1 MATERN
7 PFEMISEQVGNV
19 VPLPDMTETADATFE
34 VDPTDGGIIVDFS
47 ETVEMEAT
55 EDITEWYGDLS
66 ETLDEEALGDIA
78 NDVIDNYQ
86 ADKDS
91 RADWESMFE
100 RGFDLLGLK
109 LEQGSEPFDGACTAV
124 HPLLIES
131 AVKFQSK
138 ASGELFPVGGPVK
151 TQILGKSTPEKEM
164 QANRVQN
171 FMNYQ
176 LTEQMPEY
184 FDEFERMLFHLPLI
198 GSAFK
203 KLYYD
208 ATLKRPASEFIPID
222 QFYVSYYA
230 TNLRNA
236 DRYTH
241 VIYRSPVEIA
251 RDIRA
256 GVYQEVDLPT
266 PSMGDVPT
274 FTEKMDT
281 ILGLSPSSDHDP
293 QYILLEQHCYL
304 DIEDDDVSLPYIV
317 TVEQQSRQVLSIRRN
332 YKQDDPNKEKISHF
346 VHYRFVPGFGFYGL
360 GLIHFLGNL
369 TMSATAAMRSLIDA
383 GQFANLPGGFKA
395 KGVRMVGDNDPI
407 APGEFKE
414 VEATGIDL
422 SKAIVTLPYKEPSA
436 TLHQMLNFVTVAGQ
450 KFADS
455 TEQVISD
462 AASYGPVGTTMALLE
477 ASSKFFSAIHKRV
490 HKSQKDEFN
499 ILARIDYDYL
509 PREYPYDVPNEDRS
523 IFKKDFDGR
532 IDVLP
537 VSDPNIPSNAHR
549 MMMANMALQM
559 AQQSPPGMFN
569 LEALN
574 RTILNAANMPNIE
587 EILPPKIEPKPI
599 DPVSDI
605 MAATKGIPIAAFPGQ
620 NHDAHIQVKTA
631 YLQDPMNGANPIME
645 RIRPILESNIQEH
658 SVMKYQEQMNGLSQQ
673 IMQGSPDNPAVLEM
687 ALAQAAQQV
696 MNANQA
702 MGQAQSPEQQLVAL
716 EQAKV
721 ELEKQKI
728 QYDTEAQA
736 AEMVLKNK
744 KLELEE
750 NDQIIKMMESSAAEN
765 FKTNKDEED
774 RLLKAGLKSVDVITQ
789 AEMKQHEMAHQKEL
803 KEMEVMAKSIDE
815 KAKLEIKEHEMDHQR
830 EMKDHEIDH
839 EREIKEME
847 LMIKDM
853 IEERR
858 LDFEVQKEVSR
869 VVNENLKNNSENI
882 GQQELNLMIQIAI
895 DQVEENENDEE
906 G

>member
-7 PFEMISEQVGNV
+7 PFETMPEEVSNV
-19 VPLPDMTETADATFE
+19 VPMADMESTSEATFE
-34 VDPTDGGIIVDFS
+34 IDPTDGGVIVDFS
-47 ETVEMEAT
+47 EENVEMEAS
-55 EDITEWYGDLS
+55 EDIAEWYGDLS
-66 ETLDEEALGDIA
+66 ETLEDAELVDIA
-78 NDVIDNYQ
+78 SDVIENFE

-91 RADWESMFE
+91 RGDWESMFE

-109 LEQGSEPFDGACTAV
+109 LEPGTEPFDGACTAV

-138 ASGELFPVGGPVK
+138 ASGELFPTSGPVK
-151 TQILGKSTPEKEM
+151 ARIFGSSTPEKEL

-208 ATLKRPASEFIPID
+208 ATTKRPHSEFIPID

-230 TNLRNA
+230 TDLANA

-266 PSMGDVPT
+266 PSSTNIMP

-304 DIEDDDVSLPYIV
+304 TIEDEEEALPYIV
-317 TVEQQSRQVLSIRRN
+317 TVEQQSRQILSIRRN
-332 YKQDDPNKEKISHF
+332 YKQDDVNKEKVSHF

-395 KGVRMVGDNDPI
+395 KGVRMVGDNEPI

-414 VEATGIDL
+414 VEATGVDL
-422 SKAIVTLPYKEPSA
+422 SKAIVPLPYKEPSS
-436 TLHQMLNFVTVAGQ
+436 TLFQMLNFVATAGQ

-477 ASSKFFSAIHKRV
+477 ASSKFFTAIHKRL
-490 HKSQKDEFN
+490 HKSQKDEFK
-499 ILARIDYDYL
+499 ILARIDYEYL
-509 PREYPYDVPNEDRS
+509 PEEYPYDIPYEDRS

-532 IDVLP
+532 IDIIP

-574 RTILNAANMPNIE
+574 RTILNAANMPNVE
-587 EILPPKIEPKPI
+587 EILPPKIEPKPM

-605 MAATKGIPIAAFPGQ
+605 MAATKGVPISAFPGQ
-620 NHDAHIQVKTA
+620 NHDAHIQVKMA
-631 YLQDPMNGANPIME
+631 YLQDPMNGGNPVMQ
-645 RIRPILESNIQEH
+645 RIAPILQANIQEH
-658 SVMKYQEQMNGLSQQ
+658 SVMKYQEQMSGITQQ
-673 IMQGSPDNPAVLEM
+673 MMQQNPQAAKDPSAVEM
-687 ALAQAAQQV
+687 AMAEAAQQV

-702 MGQAQSPEQQLVAL
+702 MGQAQSPEQQLVSL

-721 ELEKQKI
+721 ELEKQKL
-728 QYDTEAQA
+728 QSDTMTNA
-736 AEMVLKNK
+736 AELELKNK

-750 NDQIIKMMESSAAEN
+750 NEQIIGMLKTGSTDN
-765 FKTNKDEED
+765 FKREKSEADRSSKERIKEIEIMGKAAIEEFKMNKEDEKEVMNV
-774 RLLKAGLKSVDVITQ
+774 LKDMFDSQTKDNKELDIKGLDALVKMAIAQ
-789 AEMKQHEMAHQKEL
+789 QKEMKNDA
-803 KEMEVMAKSIDE
+803 
-815 KAKLEIKEHEMDHQR
+815 
-830 EMKDHEIDH
+830 
-839 EREIKEME
+839 ER
-847 LMIKDM
+847 
-853 IEERR
+853 
-858 LDFEVQKEVSR
+858 
-869 VVNENLKNNSENI
+869 
-882 GQQELNLMIQIAI
+882 
-895 DQVEENENDEE
+895 
-906 G
+906 

>member
-7 PFEMISEQVGNV
+7 PYDLMPEENSNVIPMEVPEQESE
-19 VPLPDMTETADATFE
+19 ATFE

-47 ETVEMEAT
+47 EASEMEAS
-55 EDITEWYGDLS
+55 EDIAEWFGDLS
-66 ETLDEEALGDIA
+66 ETLDEDDLVEISNNVL
-78 NDVIDNYQ
+78 DNFE

-91 RADWESMFE
+91 RAEWESMFE
-100 RGFDLLGLK
+100 RGFELLGLK
-109 LEQGSEPFDGACTAV
+109 LEQGTEPFEGACTAV

-138 ASGELFPVGGPVK
+138 ASGELFPSSGPVK
-151 TQILGKSTPEKEM
+151 TQILGKSTPEKEL
-164 QANRVQN
+164 QANRVQS
-171 FMNYQ
+171 FMNFQ

-208 ATLKRPASEFIPID
+208 ATTKRPHSEFISID

-230 TNLRNA
+230 TDLANA

-241 VIYRSPVEIA
+241 VIYRSPVELA
-251 RDIRA
+251 KDIRA
-256 GVYQEVDLPT
+256 GVYQDIDLPT
-266 PSMGDVPT
+266 PSSNNITP

-281 ILGLSPSSDHDP
+281 ILGLSPSSDNDP
-293 QYILLEQHCYL
+293 QYVLLEQHCYL
-304 DIEDDDVSLPYIV
+304 NIEDEDEACPYIV
-317 TVEQQSRQVLSIRRN
+317 TIEQQSKQVLSIRRN
-332 YKQDDPNKEKISHF
+332 YKQDDLNKEKINHF

-407 APGEFKE
+407 SPGEFKE

-422 SKAIVTLPYKEPSA
+422 SKAIVPLPYKEPSS
-436 TLHQMLNFVTVAGQ
+436 TLFQMLNFVATAGQ

-477 ASSKFFSAIHKRV
+477 ASSKFFTAIHKRV
-490 HKSQKDEFN
+490 HKSQKDEFK

-509 PREYPYDVPNEDRS
+509 PEEYPYDVPYEDRS

-532 IDVLP
+532 VDIIP

-574 RTILNAANMPNIE
+574 RTILNAANMPNVE
-587 EILPPKIEPKPI
+587 EILPPKIKPKPM

-605 MAATKGIPIAAFPGQ
+605 MAATKGIPIAAFAGQ

-631 YLQDPMNGANPIME
+631 YIQDPSNGANPIMQ
-645 RIRPILESNIQEH
+645 RIQPILQANMQEH
-658 SVMKYQEQMNGLSQQ
+658 SVMKYQEQMNGLTKEMMNTVPQEGQ
-673 IMQGSPDNPAVLEM
+673 TPAAIEM
-687 ALAQAAQQV
+687 AMAQAAQQIT
-696 MNANQA
+696 NANQA
-702 MGQAQSPEQQLVAL
+702 MGMAQSPEQQLVAL
-716 EQAKV
+716 EQEKV
-721 ELEKQKI
+721 KLQQQKLQSDTATNAAELE
-728 QYDTEAQA
+728 
-736 AEMVLKNK
+736 LKNK

-750 NDQIIKMMESSAAEN
+750 NEQILGMI
-765 FKTNKDEED
+765 KTNATDNLKREKATSD
-774 RLLKAGLKSVDVITQ
+774 RES
-789 AEMKQHEMAHQKEL
+789 KEKL
-803 KEMEVMAKSIDE
+803 KEMEVISKASLEEFKLNKKEEQEVMRSMKEILLTNMKENNQLDLNGLDALVKMAQ
-815 KAKLEIKEHEMDHQR
+815 AQ
-830 EMKDHEIDH
+830 
-839 EREIKEME
+839 
-847 LMIKDM
+847 
-853 IEERR
+853 
-858 LDFEVQKEVSR
+858 QKES
-869 VVNENLKNNSENI
+869 
-882 GQQELNLMIQIAI
+882 Q
-895 DQVEENENDEE
+895 ND

>member
-7 PFEMISEQVGNV
+7 PFDRIPEQETNV
-19 VPLPDMTETADATFE
+19 VPLTAELEEMNATFE
-34 VDPTDGGIIVDFS
+34 VDDDGSVTVDFS
-47 ETVEMEAT
+47 DNVEMEAA
-55 EDITEWYGDLS
+55 EDIAEWYGNMTEDMDEDDL
-66 ETLDEEALGDIA
+66 ADIA
-78 NDVIDNYQ
+78 ATVIENFE

-91 RADWESMFE
+91 RAEWESMFE

-109 LEQGSEPFDGACTAV
+109 LEQGTEPFDGACTAV

-138 ASGELFPVGGPVK
+138 ASGELFPANGPIK
-151 TQILGKSTPEKEM
+151 TRILGKSTPEKEL

-176 LTEQMPEY
+176 VTEQMPEY

-208 ATLKRPASEFIPID
+208 ATVKRPKSEFIPID

-230 TNLRNA
+230 TDLSNA

-241 VIYRSPVEIA
+241 VIYRSPVEIQ

-256 GVYQEVDLPT
+256 GVYEDVELSS
-266 PSMGDVPT
+266 PSSDVGT
-274 FTEKMDT
+274 SFSEKMDT
-281 ILGLSPSSDHDP
+281 IIGLSPTSGHDP
-293 QYILLEQHCYL
+293 QYVLLEQHCYL
-304 DIEDDDVSLPYIV
+304 NIEDEDEACPYIV

-332 YKQDDPNKEKISHF
+332 YKQDDPNKEKVNHF

-395 KGVRMVGDNDPI
+395 KGVRMVGDNSPI

-422 SKAIVTLPYKEPSA
+422 SKAIIPLPYKEPSS
-436 TLHQMLNFVTVAGQ
+436 TLFQMLNFVATAGQ

-477 ASSKFFSAIHKRV
+477 ASSKFFTAIHKRV
-490 HKSQKDEFN
+490 HKSQKDEFR
-499 ILARIDYDYL
+499 ILARIDYEYL
-509 PREYPYDVPNEDRS
+509 PQEYPYDVPYEDRS
-523 IFKKDFDGR
+523 IFRQDFDGR
-532 IDVLP
+532 IDIIP

-574 RTILNAANMPNIE
+574 RTILNAANMPNAD
-587 EILPPKIEPKPI
+587 EILPPKIEPKPM

-605 MAATKGIPIAAFPGQ
+605 MAATKGIPIGAFPGQ
-620 NHDAHIQVKTA
+620 NHDAHIQVKMA
-631 YLQDPMNGANPIME
+631 YLQDPVNGANPIMQ
-645 RIRPILESNIQEH
+645 RVAPIIQANIQEH
-658 SVMKYQEQMNGLSQQ
+658 SVMKYQEQMSGISEQMLQQ
-673 IMQGSPDNPAVLEM
+673 VPDQMNNPAAAEM
-687 ALAQAAQQV
+687 AMAEASKQIL
-696 MNANQA
+696 NANQA
-702 MGQAQSPEQQLVAL
+702 MGMAESPEQQLVSL

-721 ELEKQKI
+721 ELEKQKL
-728 QYDTEAQA
+728 QADTATNA
-736 AEMVLKNK
+736 AELELKNK

-750 NDQIIKMMESSAAEN
+750 NEQIIDMMKATATDNLKRDNADANRSSKE
-765 FKTNKDEED
+765 K
-774 RLLKAGLKSVDVITQ
+774 LKQ
-789 AEMKQHEMAHQKEL
+789 
-803 KEMEVMAKSIDE
+803 
-815 KAKLEIKEHEMDHQR
+815 
-830 EMKDHEIDH
+830 
-839 EREIKEME
+839 ME
-847 LMIKDM
+847 LMTKAIIEDFKLNKEDERQVLSNIKELLDKEMQTKADM
-853 IEERR
+853 DTQA
-858 LDFEVQKEVSR
+858 LNALVQMAVQQ
-869 VVNENLKNNSENI
+869 
-882 GQQELNLMIQIAI
+882 QQEMI
-895 DQVEENENDEE
+895 NDEE
-906 G
+906 R

>member
-7 PFEMISEQVGNV
+7 PYEMMPSEEGNIIPMP
-19 VPLPDMTETADATFE
+19 VPEEDSAATFE
-34 VDPTDGGIIVDFS
+34 LDPEDGGITVDFN
-47 ETVEMEAT
+47 EEDVIMEAS
-55 EDITEWYGDLS
+55 EDIAEWYGDIS
-66 ETLDEEALGDIA
+66 EMLEDAELDDIA
-78 NDVIDNYQ
+78 NDVMENFQ

-109 LEQGSEPFDGACTAV
+109 LEQGSEPFEGACTAV

-138 ASGELFPVGGPVK
+138 ASGELFPSSGPVK
-151 TQILGKSTPEKEM
+151 AQILGKSNAEKEL

-176 LTEQMPEY
+176 VTEQMPEY
-184 FDEFERMLFHLPLI
+184 FDEFERMLFHLPII

-208 ATLKRPASEFIPID
+208 ATTKRPKSEFIPID
-222 QFYVSYYA
+222 QFYISYYA
-230 TNLRNA
+230 TDLSNA

-251 RDIRA
+251 RDINA
-256 GVYQEVDLPT
+256 GVYQDIDLPT
-266 PSMGDVPT
+266 PSSNNIT
-274 FTEKMDT
+274 AFAEKMDT
-281 ILGLSPSSDHDP
+281 IIGLSPSSDSDP
-293 QYILLEQHCYL
+293 QYVLLEQHCYL
-304 DIEDDDVSLPYIV
+304 DIEEDDIPLPYIV
-317 TVEQQSRQVLSIRRN
+317 TVESQSRQILSIRRN
-332 YKQDDPNKEKISHF
+332 YKQDDPNKEKINHF

-395 KGVRMVGDNDPI
+395 KGVRIVGDNDPI

-422 SKAIVTLPYKEPSA
+422 SKAIVPLPYKEPSS
-436 TLHQMLNFVTVAGQ
+436 TLFQMLNFVANAGQ

-477 ASSKFFSAIHKRV
+477 ASSKFFSAIHKRL
-490 HKSQKDEFN
+490 HKAQKDEFR

-509 PREYPYDVPNEDRS
+509 PKEYPYDVPYEDRS
-523 IFKKDFDGR
+523 IFREDFDGR
-532 IDVLP
+532 IDIIP

-569 LEALN
+569 LEELN
-574 RTILNAANMPNIE
+574 RTILNAANMPNVDQ
-587 EILPPKIEPKPI
+587 ILPPKIEPKPL

-605 MAATKGIPIAAFPGQ
+605 MAATKGVPIASFPGQ
-620 NHDAHIQVKTA
+620 NHDAHIQVKMA
-631 YLQDPMNGANPIME
+631 YLQDPMNGANPIMQ
-645 RIRPILESNIQEH
+645 RIGPILQANVQEH
-658 SVMKYQEQMNGLSQQ
+658 SIMKYQEQMNGMTDQLMQQ
-673 IMQGSPDNPAVLEM
+673 APSDQAQNPAVVEM
-687 ALAQAAQQV
+687 VMAQAAQQIL
-696 MNANQA
+696 NANQA
-702 MGQAQSPEQQLVAL
+702 MGQAQSPEQQLVSL

-721 ELEKQKI
+721 ELEKQKL
-728 QYDTEAQA
+728 QSDTMVQA
-736 AEMVLKNK
+736 AEMELKTK
-744 KLELEE
+744 KLKLEE
-750 NDQIIKMMESSAAEN
+750 ADQIIDLL
-765 FKTNKDEED
+765 KTNATNSMKEEKSELD
-774 RLLKAGLKSVDVITQ
+774 RQ
-789 AEMKQHEMAHQKEL
+789 AKQRIKEL
-803 KEMEVMAKSIDE
+803 DIEG
-815 KAKLEIKEHEMDHQR
+815 KLNIEEFKVTSEN
-830 EMKDHEIDH
+830 
-839 EREIKEME
+839 EREVGRT
-847 LMIKDM
+847 IKDM
-853 IEERR
+853 LQARMKNDKDMEEKA
-858 LDFEVQKEVSR
+858 LEALTQLAVSQKE
-869 VVNENLKNNSENI
+869 NNY
-882 GQQELNLMIQIAI
+882 
-895 DQVEENENDEE
+895 DEE

>member
-1 MATERN
+1 
-7 PFEMISEQVGNV
+7 
-19 VPLPDMTETADATFE
+19 
-34 VDPTDGGIIVDFS
+34 
-47 ETVEMEAT
+47 MEAS
-55 EDITEWYGDLS
+55 EDIAEWFGDLS
-66 ETLDEEALGDIA
+66 ETLDEDDLVEISNNVL
-78 NDVIDNYQ
+78 DNFE

-91 RADWESMFE
+91 RAEWESMFE
-100 RGFDLLGLK
+100 RGFELLGLK
-109 LEQGSEPFDGACTAV
+109 LEQGTEPFEGACTAV

-138 ASGELFPVGGPVK
+138 ASGELFPSSGPVK
-151 TQILGKSTPEKEM
+151 TQILGKSTPEKEL
-164 QANRVQN
+164 QANRVQS
-171 FMNYQ
+171 FMNFQ

-208 ATLKRPASEFIPID
+208 ATTKRPHSEFISID

-230 TNLRNA
+230 TDLANA

-241 VIYRSPVEIA
+241 VIYRSPVELA
-251 RDIRA
+251 KDIRA
-256 GVYQEVDLPT
+256 GVYQDIDLPT
-266 PSMGDVPT
+266 PSSNNITP

-281 ILGLSPSSDHDP
+281 ILGLSPSSDNDP
-293 QYILLEQHCYL
+293 QYVLLEQHCYL
-304 DIEDDDVSLPYIV
+304 NIEDEDEACPYIV
-317 TVEQQSRQVLSIRRN
+317 TIEQQSKQVLSIRRN
-332 YKQDDPNKEKISHF
+332 YKQDDLNKEKINHF

-407 APGEFKE
+407 SPGEFKE

-422 SKAIVTLPYKEPSA
+422 SKAIVPLPYKEPSS
-436 TLHQMLNFVTVAGQ
+436 TLFQMLNFVTAAGQ

-477 ASSKFFSAIHKRV
+477 ASSKFFSAIHKRL
-490 HKSQKDEFN
+490 HKSQKDEFR

-509 PREYPYDVPNEDRS
+509 PNEYPYDVPYEDRS
-523 IFKKDFDGR
+523 IFKNDFDGR
-532 IDVLP
+532 IDIIP

-574 RTILNAANMPNIE
+574 RTILNAANMPNVE
-587 EILPPKIEPKPI
+587 EILPPKIKPKPM

-605 MAATKGIPIAAFPGQ
+605 MAATKGIPIAAFAGQ

-631 YLQDPMNGANPIME
+631 YIQDPSNGANPIMQ
-645 RIRPILESNIQEH
+645 RIQPILQANMQEH
-658 SVMKYQEQMNGLSQQ
+658 SVMKYQEQMNGLTKEMMNTVPQEGQ
-673 IMQGSPDNPAVLEM
+673 TPAAIEM
-687 ALAQAAQQV
+687 AMAQAAQQIT
-696 MNANQA
+696 NANQA
-702 MGQAQSPEQQLVAL
+702 MGMAQSPEQQLVAL
-716 EQAKV
+716 EQEKV
-721 ELEKQKI
+721 KLQQQKLQSDTATNAAELE
-728 QYDTEAQA
+728 
-736 AEMVLKNK
+736 LKNK

-750 NDQIIKMMESSAAEN
+750 NEQILGMI
-765 FKTNKDEED
+765 KTNATDNLKREKATSD
-774 RLLKAGLKSVDVITQ
+774 RES
-789 AEMKQHEMAHQKEL
+789 KEKL
-803 KEMEVMAKSIDE
+803 KEMEVISKASLEEFKLNKEEEQEVMRSMKEILLTNMKENNQLDLNGLDALVKMAQ
-815 KAKLEIKEHEMDHQR
+815 AQ
-830 EMKDHEIDH
+830 
-839 EREIKEME
+839 
-847 LMIKDM
+847 
-853 IEERR
+853 
-858 LDFEVQKEVSR
+858 QKES
-869 VVNENLKNNSENI
+869 
-882 GQQELNLMIQIAI
+882 Q
-895 DQVEENENDEE
+895 ND